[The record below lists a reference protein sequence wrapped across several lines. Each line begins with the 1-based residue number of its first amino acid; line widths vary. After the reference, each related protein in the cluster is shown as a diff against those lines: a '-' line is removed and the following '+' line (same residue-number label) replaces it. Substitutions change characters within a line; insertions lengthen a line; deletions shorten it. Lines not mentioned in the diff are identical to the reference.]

1 MLNKTKK
8 GIRMSPVQETPQ
20 YLESAMTAAKV
31 RVAQVATRYGLSAAE
46 REDMEQELL
55 LELVKRRNRFD
66 PSKGAAGTFTGMVTK
81 NRVGEL
87 VHDLIT
93 DRMLFGGA
101 PLAEA
106 ANDPQ
111 ALDCIEDLVDQATC
125 EGAQDL
131 DLFTDCMAL
140 HDLHVAISHMDG
152 DQSALFDLLCKHAD
166 LPAACGA
173 SGMSSATFY
182 RRVADIQMHLRMF
195 GIRAAA

>member
-1 MLNKTKK
+1 
-8 GIRMSPVQETPQ
+8 
-20 YLESAMTAAKV
+20 MTAAKV
-31 RVAQVATRYGLSAAE
+31 RVAQVAARYGLSAAE
-46 REDMEQELL
+46 REDMEQDLL
-55 LELVKRRNRFD
+55 LELVKRRDRFD

-101 PLAEA
+101 PLAKA

-111 ALDCIEDLVDQATC
+111 ALDCIKDLVDQATC
-125 EGAQDL
+125 ECDQDL
-131 DLFTDCMAL
+131 DLFTEGMAL
-140 HDLHVAISHMDG
+140 HDLSVAISHMDC

>member
-1 MLNKTKK
+1 
-8 GIRMSPVQETPQ
+8 MSPVDAAPQ
-20 YLESAMTAAKV
+20 YLESALIAARV
-31 RVAQVATRYGLSAAE
+31 HVAQAAARYGLSAAE

-55 LELVKRRNRFD
+55 LELVKRHPRYDATR
-66 PSKGAAGTFTGMVTK
+66 GAAGTFTGMVSK
-81 NRVGEL
+81 NRIGEL
-87 VHDLIT
+87 VHDLISY
-93 DRMLFGGA
+93 RMLFGDA

-111 ALDCIEDLVDQATC
+111 AMDGLEDLVDQAQC
-125 EGAQDL
+125 HGNQDL
-131 DLFTDCMAL
+131 DLFTEGMAL
-140 HDLHVAISHMDG
+140 HDLRVAISHMDS

-166 LPAACGA
+166 LPAACGE